1 MVVTEKE
8 MLTGLIIGLSVHGV
22 CANLEEGESSERR
35 FTDMF
40 ETIRFKLNG
49 KPTQRTVDG
58 ERRLLWVLRSDFG
71 LTGTKYG
78 CGEGICGACTV
89 LINNKPTR
97 SCQVPVKGIK
107 GKEVTTIEGLARD
120 GKLHPLQKAFM
131 DHDALQCGFCTPGM
145 IMNAYGLLLKKH
157 QPTEAEIIEGMN
169 DHLCRCGSHVRIVQA
184 IQSAAKEVKGGRR
197 G

>member
-1 MVVTEKE
+1 
-8 MLTGLIIGLSVHGV
+8 
-22 CANLEEGESSERR
+22 
-35 FTDMF
+35 MF
-40 ETIRFKLNG
+40 EAIRFKLNG
-49 KPTQRTVDG
+49 KPTQLTVDG

-89 LINNKPTR
+89 LINNKAIR
-97 SCQVPVKGIK
+97 SCQVPVKQIK
-107 GKEVTTIEGLARD
+107 GKEVITIEGLVRD

-145 IMNAYGLLLKKH
+145 IMNAYGLLLEKH

-169 DHLCRCGSHVRIVQA
+169 DNLCRCGSHLRIVQA
-184 IQSAAKEVKGGRR
+184 ILSAAKEVKGGRR